1 MIKKEVDE
9 QKVMRKDLR
18 RTGWMMFLYYIVFF
32 GAVLLFTTLQI
43 AWEFVQNPNISQ
55 EALLD
60 ATISSGWSSLF
71 GLALGVLVI
80 YLFRRKQLFS
90 YDMVYEAKPLPQKIF
105 FRLLCGFMGLQ
116 LVFSFVSALLENI
129 FNLFGYSI
137 TEQIEAATSSSTTV
151 SMFLYVA
158 IGAPIVEELV
168 FRGALLR
175 SLEKYGKTFAI
186 VVSSILF
193 GIYHGNITQGLF
205 AFSIGL
211 IFSYVT
217 IEYSIKWAIAMHMI
231 NNLVFGEVLTVLLQ
245 SFPEEVQAGVSALIV
260 TVFFF
265 MAVYYFSRYFN
276 DIRNYFKKQKTTPKA
291 YRYIFTSLGII
302 LFILLNLYL
311 AIATIT
317 PL

>member
-1 MIKKEVDE
+1 MIKKDVDE
-9 QKVMRKDLR
+9 QKIMRKDLR
-18 RTGWMMFLYYIVFF
+18 RTGWMLFLYYIAFF
-32 GAVLLFTTLQI
+32 GAVLIFTMFQL
-43 AWEFVQNPNISQ
+43 AWELGQNPNISQ
-55 EALLD
+55 DALLE
-60 ATISSGWSSLF
+60 TTVSSGWSSLA

-90 YDMVYEAKPLPQKIF
+90 YDMVHEEKPLPQKIF

-116 LVFSFVSALLENI
+116 LVFSFVSALLENL

-137 TEQIEAATSSSTTV
+137 MAQIEAATSSSTTI

-168 FRGALLR
+168 FRGAILR

-231 NNLVFGEVLTVLLQ
+231 NNLVFGQVLTVLLQ

-265 MAVYYFSRYFN
+265 MAVYYFSRYFD
-276 DIRNYFKKQKTTPKA
+276 DIRNYFKKQQTTPKA

-311 AIATIT
+311 AIVTIT
-317 PL
+317 PI